1 VSGLA
6 IVVDDLAGPEVAA
19 LLAEHL
25 DDMRAS
31 SPPES
36 THALDLEALRRS
48 DVTFWTVWDD
58 HVLLGFGA
66 LRELDPSHGEIK
78 SMRTASAYQGLGVGS
93 ALVRH
98 VVAEASRRGYGRLS
112 LETGSSDHFVPARRL
127 YARHGFVPCPPFGEY
142 RDDPNS
148 VYLTLELGP
157 LSGRDCRG
165 SGLASGS

>member
-1 VSGLA
+1 MSGLA

-36 THALDLEALRRS
+36 THALGLEALRRS

-66 LRELDPSHGEIK
+66 LRELDPSHGET
-78 SMRTASAYQGLGVGS
+78 SRCGRRPRTRASAWGRRWSGTS
-93 ALVRH
+93 
-98 VVAEASRRGYGRLS
+98 SRRRPGAA
-112 LETGSSDHFVPARRL
+112 TG
-127 YARHGFVPCPPFGEY
+127 G
-142 RDDPNS
+142 
-148 VYLTLELGP
+148 
-157 LSGRDCRG
+157 
-165 SGLASGS
+165 